1 MVAGG
6 GSRPRRRR
14 GISGD
19 GVAGGRDFICAAA
32 EGVSGGEC
40 GREAGIEI
48 ADALAKAHRLGVIHR
63 DLKPSN
69 IMLTVNGAK
78 LLDFGLA
85 KPNVAGADAGP
96 SLAELATA
104 ALQSFSSP
112 LSSAGTL
119 IGTISV
125 HGAGAN

>member
-1 MVAGG
+1 
-6 GSRPRRRR
+6 
-14 GISGD
+14 
-19 GVAGGRDFICAAA
+19 
-32 EGVSGGEC
+32 VS
-40 GREAGIEI
+40 AVVKLGIEI

>member
-1 MVAGG
+1 M
-6 GSRPRRRR
+6 
-14 GISGD
+14 
-19 GVAGGRDFICAAA
+19 
-32 EGVSGGEC
+32 
-40 GREAGIEI
+40 
-48 ADALAKAHRLGVIHR
+48 IHR